1 MGNKSNKKRRN
12 KEETNPSEK
21 SFGDLFSE
29 ELKKSFIKAFNIN
42 HMKLKD
48 ALLKYCSTRVKSTRL
63 TKEEKDVFNY
73 IEKGF
78 CSFEKDNI
86 FLGNPRRFWKG
97 FTISFFKEE
106 DKAITDLLAA
116 MGFLSGGVSS
126 LRDLSKLN
134 IADILRNGVSNLF
147 IKTELEKLDLWA
159 ISSVDFEP
167 YRFRSISGYIVLL
180 SILYDFNTNE
190 ILRKRYGEVL
200 RNELS
205 VSSKVILGTE
215 NKRHGH
221 NLRKRSCPGKG
232 TKPVGNKSNK
242 KRRNKEEPISV
253 RSPVNF
259 SMNEQVD
266 NKVSINEN
274 AEKQPV
280 LKVEKDDDPFD
291 FYGDLFAR
299 EGALLDAYLYYKN
312 YEQFFFPWEV
322 GYGIELF

>member
-1 MGNKSNKKRRN
+1 MNLHLFIICSLTILSVTGAASNDVALAPK
-12 KEETNPSEK
+12 TNPSEK

-147 IKTELEKLDLWA
+147 IKRELEELRLWA
-159 ISSVDFEP
+159 ISSVKREP
-167 YRFRSISGYIVLL
+167 YRFRSISGFIVLL

-242 KRRNKEEPISV
+242 KK
-253 RSPVNF
+253 
-259 SMNEQVD
+259 
-266 NKVSINEN
+266 K
-274 AEKQPV
+274 K
-280 LKVEKDDDPFD
+280 
-291 FYGDLFAR
+291 
-299 EGALLDAYLYYKN
+299 
-312 YEQFFFPWEV
+312 
-322 GYGIELF
+322 